1 MVFSSVTSL
10 SDDDAEAA
18 GPAEAEA
25 AAPPSPSA
33 RPRKRRRK
41 TMSPKRSSTQMTV
54 DEMVAKLRQPCS
66 CKKIDCFQQFSSE
79 PKLSSFKAYF
89 EEWMSLSK
97 LDKDNLVCLAPFQ
110 FVSGHMAN
118 CHALPTTGP
127 GVWPHETACGKGRR
141 GQLH

>member
-41 TMSPKRSSTQMTV
+41 TMSPKRSSNQMTV

-97 LDKDNLVCLAPFQ
+97 LDKDNLVCLALFQ
-110 FVSGHMAN
+110 FVFGQY
-118 CHALPTTGP
+118 
-127 GVWPHETACGKGRR
+127 GKLTVMLCQPLGQAFGRMK
-141 GQLH
+141 QLVAKAGD